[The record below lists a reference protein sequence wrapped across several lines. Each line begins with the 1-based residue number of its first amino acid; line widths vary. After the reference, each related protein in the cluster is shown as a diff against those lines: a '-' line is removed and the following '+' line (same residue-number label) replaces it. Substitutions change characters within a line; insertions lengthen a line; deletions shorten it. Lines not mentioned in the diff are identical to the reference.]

1 MKNFLLIACCLLLA
15 TSAEAHRFSTSF
27 IQIESGED
35 HPQEFDWSWRIVE
48 HDLAALA
55 PFLVNDE
62 GRLLP
67 LDALEA
73 QQPKFM
79 KLISSALQFN
89 AECAVEVLPV
99 VYATRE
105 VYAGQESVRIYG
117 HGSCPLATLN
127 EVRVSDFF
135 SVIKDHKV
143 IVEIGEAEQRGVL
156 SAAEPNWPMR

>member
-1 MKNFLLIACCLLLA
+1 MKKLFLIACCLMLA
-15 TSAEAHRFSTSF
+15 ASAEAHRFSTSF

-55 PFLVNDE
+55 PFLVNDA

-67 LDALEA
+67 MDSLEA
-73 QQPKFM
+73 KQAEFAE
-79 KLISSALQFN
+79 LISSALQFN

-117 HGSCPLATLN
+117 HGSCPLATLK

-135 SVIKDHKV
+135 SVISDHKV

-156 SAAEPNWPMR
+156 SATEPSWSVR

>member
-1 MKNFLLIACCLLLA
+1 MKSLLLMACCLLLA
-15 TSAEAHRFSTSF
+15 TTAEAHRFSTSF

-73 QQPKFM
+73 QQTEFVE
-79 KLISSALQFN
+79 LISSALQFN
-89 AECAVEVLPV
+89 AECPVEVLPV

-135 SVIKDHKV
+135 SVISDHKV
-143 IVEIGEAEQRGVL
+143 IVEIGETEQRGVL
-156 SAAEPNWPMR
+156 SAAEPSWSMR